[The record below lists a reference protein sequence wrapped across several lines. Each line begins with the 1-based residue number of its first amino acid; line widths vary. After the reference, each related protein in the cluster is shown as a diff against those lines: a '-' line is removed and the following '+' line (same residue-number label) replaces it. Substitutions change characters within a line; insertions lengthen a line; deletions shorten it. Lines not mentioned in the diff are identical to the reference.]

1 MAPREDTPPLI
12 LRVVPRGIVPAA
24 AIDAE
29 TLAGISPGTDLQARV
44 LRVEPSK
51 ALRAWWALMNALVK
65 LDPQRFPSARAV
77 SNHILLKHG
86 LVDEEQLVGGVRHVP
101 MSLTSFSD
109 QELWRLVEAAKLVI
123 SVELVAGLDVEAM
136 MKAAKRGEI

>member
-12 LRVVPRGIVPAA
+12 LKATPRGLVPAA

-29 TLAGISPGTDLQARV
+29 TLAGIRYGTDLQAKV

-51 ALRAWWALMNALVK
+51 ALRAWWALMNAVVK
-65 LDPQRFPSARAV
+65 MDPQQFPSARAL

-86 LVDEEQLVGGVRHVP
+86 LVDEEQLVGGWRQVP
-101 MSLTSFSD
+101 MSLTTFTD
-109 QELWRLVEAAKLVI
+109 QELWRLVDAAKLV
-123 SVELVAGLDVEAM
+123 VEFELLPGTNADELLKWA
-136 MKAAKRGEI
+136 KAE